1 MKVKVK
7 APSRL
12 HLGII
17 DMRGSGGRRYG
28 SFGLALNHPQTLVEV
43 ETSEDF
49 DVSGEDIDR
58 AKNFAERFIHSLGLE
73 KKFSIKVIS
82 APPPHSG
89 LGSGTQLALSIG
101 TAISRLNQLE
111 IDTYRIARLMKR
123 GAVSGVGIH
132 AFKYGG
138 FILDGGHGR
147 GKDIPPLLFRYEI
160 PENWYVVVG
169 IPEMKRIWG
178 HDEKKMMDTV
188 SLKGIDTSERISKIL
203 LMNLLP
209 AIVEKDFNEFVEAL
223 EKIDVEVGKSFSSV
237 QSGIVRGRI
246 IKDGIEYLKEMGAG
260 GCGQSSWGPAFYGF
274 VEGKRMAER
283 LSRSLEK
290 FIRER
295 GKGISFFTN
304 VRNRGAEIAFIGK

>member
-1 MKVKVK
+1 MKVKVE

-43 ETSEDF
+43 ESSENF
-49 DVSGEDIDR
+49 DVSGEDAVR
-58 AKNFAERFIHSLGLE
+58 ARKFAERFIHSLELE
-73 KKFSIKVIS
+73 KKFSIRVIS

-101 TAISRLNQLE
+101 TAISRLSQLE
-111 IDTYRIARLMKR
+111 IDTYRIAMIMKR
-123 GAVSGVGIH
+123 GSVSGVGIH
-132 AFKYGG
+132 AFRYGG
-138 FILDGGHGR
+138 FILDGGHG
-147 GKDIPPLLFRYEI
+147 GGNIPPLLFRYEI

-178 HDEKKMMDTV
+178 RDEKKMMDMV
-188 SLKGIDTSERISKIL
+188 SQKGMDTSERISKIL

-209 AIVEKDFNEFVEAL
+209 AIVEEDFNEFVEAL
-223 EKIDVEVGKSFSSV
+223 DKIDVEVGKSFSSV
-237 QSGIVRGRI
+237 QSGTVRGRI
-246 IKDGIEYLKEMGAG
+246 IKDGIEYLKDMGAG

-274 VEGKRMAER
+274 VEGRVMAER
-283 LSRSLEK
+283 LSGSLEK

-295 GKGISFFTN
+295 GEGISFYTN
-304 VRNRGAEIAFIGK
+304 VRNRGAEVAFIEK